1 MKIIPKSRITTM
13 TRKGQVTIPVEMR
26 RALSLEEGD
35 SVRFVLDEGSLR
47 ILPIGNVVARTAG
60 ALKSDMLYATAEEE
74 RRATEEAIA
83 EDVMRRMNNS

>member
-1 MKIIPKSRITTM
+1 M

-35 SVRFVLDEGSLR
+35 SVRFILEEGSLR
-47 ILPIGNVVARTAG
+47 ILPIGNVVQRTAG
-60 ALKSDMLYATAEEE
+60 ALQSAKLYDTAEEE